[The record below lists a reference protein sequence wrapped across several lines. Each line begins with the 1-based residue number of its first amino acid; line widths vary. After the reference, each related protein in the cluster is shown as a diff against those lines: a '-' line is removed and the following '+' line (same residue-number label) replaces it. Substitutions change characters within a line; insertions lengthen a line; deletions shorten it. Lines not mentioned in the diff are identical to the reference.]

1 MKLFML
7 YLNIFIIIIT
17 IKNSFSQK
25 SKAFPLYKI
34 LLAEN
39 MTTLHLNSNGIRN
52 LHIYTKGTGIIFDNN
67 SDINAIPK
75 HIFREI
81 KTFYFEYQ
89 NIIYFETKYKDNY
102 VLLLLSDFYSQ
113 LEVLHFILEDKGITF
128 PVEELFRPM
137 ENDSRFLF
145 DFYGYENED
154 EDNIVIGKD
163 LIKRMNI
170 EFNDNGFVIN
180 NEKFV
185 LKEES

>member
-1 MKLFML
+1 
-7 YLNIFIIIIT
+7 
-17 IKNSFSQK
+17 
-25 SKAFPLYKI
+25 
-34 LLAEN
+34 

-75 HIFREI
+75 RIFREI

-89 NIIYFETKYKDNY
+89 NVLYFETKYKDNY
-102 VLLLLSDFYSQ
+102 ELLLLSDFYSQ

-145 DFYGYENED
+145 DFYGFRLYFANSIK
-154 EDNIVIGKD
+154 NKTAQKILHG
-163 LIKRMNI
+163 LIETVAWFDAIDRAVYGLYNHTGIAMHCI
-170 EFNDNGFVIN
+170 TAYGQGTDA
-180 NEKFV
+180 
-185 LKEES
+185 